1 MNQQEATRLISNLLE
16 TAKNS
21 VEAAL
26 TLGRE
31 NNVPVDLNIVGLG
44 GADDMWYV
52 SEHDYRQEL
61 EQEYAWENGGPD
73 QPLTEEQEQQ
83 VEERLQAIRDGG
95 GYDNGYKV
103 LGWMSS
109 STNC

>member
-1 MNQQEATRLISNLLE
+1 MEQQEATRLISNLLE

-31 NNVPVDLNIVGLG
+31 NDVPVDLNIVGLG

-52 SEHDYRQEL
+52 SEHDYREELLDELKYEYPDGDIPQERL
-61 EQEYAWENGGPD
+61 DE
-73 QPLTEEQEQQ
+73 
-83 VEERLQAIRDGG
+83 VEERVQSIRDEG